1 MSEVLFSHIEAT
13 SWGSTPGFSHPHY
26 AILDTSPR
34 SEKKNTSHHFYF
46 ASSLRSKWTLRPTR
60 DEHGIQ
66 I

>member
-26 AILDTSPR
+26 AILDTSLALK
-34 SEKKNTSHHFYF
+34 KKNTSHHFSF
-46 ASSLRSKWTLRPTR
+46 ASSLRSKWILRPTH